1 MHVGLSTP
9 FYNNMS
15 VAWALQ
21 TPVNINMHEE
31 AIRMERS
38 CLVVVQHKHSIG
50 KLSSW
55 PESSSGQCLKVRCK
69 MSTLK
74 PAAENSLCQLSSLS
88 KSSDVSVLFFCFS
101 WSFFFSAGHLSN
113 LSFHDLLF
121 HR

>member
-9 FYNNMS
+9 FYNNMF

-21 TPVNINMHEE
+21 TPVNINMHDE

-55 PESSSGQCLKVRCK
+55 PGVRSS
-69 MSTLK
+69 
-74 PAAENSLCQLSSLS
+74 
-88 KSSDVSVLFFCFS
+88 FS
-101 WSFFFSAGHLSN
+101 P
-113 LSFHDLLF
+113 
-121 HR
+121 